1 MNSKNGFNPTTKTFH
16 SLRPP
21 APLPPPSQPLSI
33 TDYTLSILR
42 SNPSYS
48 PSTPFLIDSTS
59 HNTLTYSSFI
69 HQFQSLAT
77 SLLTSYPT
85 LTKNDVAFIVSPT
98 SLHIPVLYFALLSI
112 GVTVSPVNP
121 LSTKTELTDLIKLTN
136 PVIAFAT
143 SASAKKLLPDTSSFR
158 FRLGLVII
166 DSPEFN
172 LMMHDKQ
179 VNKNGYEYV
188 KVKQSDTAAVLYS
201 SGTTGRIKGVE
212 LTHRNFVAITTSV
225 NQSRF
230 VKDENDD
237 TVIHPISIFPL
248 PLFHV
253 FGFFMLI
260 RSFSLGET
268 LVLMERFDFEEMLK
282 AVERFKVTYIPV
294 SPPLVV
300 AMAKSEVVMR
310 YDLSSLRL
318 IGCGGAPLGKE
329 VAGRFK
335 ARFPDVEIV
344 QFGLVTPS
352 SLRALGTLV
361 PCCHVSKSV
370 MAPELLWHH
379 IQLPPSLAQAI
390 GRESISLLYDK
401 VILEVGWW
409 LGHLSRVLNG
419 FGMTETGGGVT
430 GMKSPDECDRY
441 GSAGRLSCNIEA
453 KIVDPET
460 GEALSPMQQGELWLR
475 GPMIMKGYVR
485 DKEAT
490 VATLDTGGWLK
501 TGDLCYF
508 DSDGFLYIV
517 DRLKELIK
525 YKAYQVPPA
534 ELERYL
540 QSIPEVADAAV
551 IPYPDEDAGQIP
563 MAYIV
568 SPYKKIR
575 RVAFINAIPKTP
587 AGKILRREL
596 VKHALSGASSK
607 L

>member
-1 MNSKNGFNPTTKTFH
+1 MANTTSVDPRNGFNSTTKIFH

-33 TDYTLSILR
+33 TDYTLSLLQ
-42 SNPSYS
+42 SNPTFS
-48 PSTPFLIDSTS
+48 PNTDFLIDSTTGHRLS
-59 HNTLTYSSFI
+59 YSDFIRQTHSLTA
-69 HQFQSLAT
+69 SLAT
-77 SLLTSYPT
+77 ILPPHV
-85 LTKNDVAFIVSPT
+85 KNQVALILSPS
-98 SLHIPVLYFALLSI
+98 SLHIPVLYFSLLAL
-112 GVTVSPVNP
+112 GVTISPVNP
-121 LSTKTELTDLIKLTN
+121 ISTKSELTDLVRISN

-143 SASAKKLLPDTSSFR
+143 SAVSSKLPSSFP
-158 FRLGLVII
+158 LGTIII
-166 DSPEFN
+166 DSPQFVSMLQN
-172 LMMHDKQ
+172 SSSGLIHRK
-179 VNKNGYEYV
+179 VN
-188 KVKQSDTAAVLYS
+188 QSDTAAILYS

-212 LTHRNFVAITTSV
+212 LSHRNFIAITSAS
-225 NQSRF
+225 QISRF
-230 VKDENDD
+230 TRDEDASASPQP
-237 TVIHPISIFPL
+237 HPVSLFPL

-260 RSFSLGET
+260 RATSLGET
-268 LVLMERFDFEEMLK
+268 LVLMEKFDFNNMLK
-282 AVERFKVTYIPV
+282 SVEKYKVTYMPV

-300 AMAKSEVVMR
+300 AMAKSDVVLK
-310 YDLSSLRL
+310 YDMSSLLL

-329 VAGRFK
+329 VAKSF
-335 ARFPDVEIV
+335 AVRFPNVEIV
-344 QFGLVTPS
+344 QG
-352 SLRALGTLV
+352 
-361 PCCHVSKSV
+361 
-370 MAPELLWHH
+370 
-379 IQLPPSLAQAI
+379 
-390 GRESISLLYDK
+390 Y
-401 VILEVGWW
+401 
-409 LGHLSRVLNG
+409 
-419 FGMTETGGGVT
+419 GMTETGGGVT
-430 GMKSPDECDRY
+430 GMSNPDECERY
-441 GSAGRLSCNIEA
+441 GSAGRLSCNVEA

-490 VATLDTGGWLK
+490 AATMESEGWLK

-508 DSDGFLYIV
+508 DYDGFLFIV

-540 QSIPEVADAAV
+540 QSIPDVVDAAV
-551 IPYPDEDAGQIP
+551 IPYPDEEAGQIP
-563 MAYIV
+563 MAYVVRKPGSKISEAQIMEIIAKQV

-575 RVAFINAIPKTP
+575 KVAFINAIPKTP